1 MKDEYGRPQ
10 TYAQALREMNTSD
23 MAQFISNLID
33 HISGVKI
40 GYSII
45 QEKLEQPTE

>member
-1 MKDEYGRPQ
+1 MKDEYRRVQ
-10 TYAQALREMNTSD
+10 TYAQVLREMNTKD

-40 GYSII
+40 GYGII